1 MYSVSLQLKGFG
13 LIYSFGWGGWTFCS
27 ATVVLLACLSPPHV
41 LLSVG
46 HSLKYTTI
54 HCDSPLQFHHCC
66 WGLRLQIISK
76 VAFSFADGGCTEFWT
91 WDDSLHRC
99 RIAHR
104 MLSVRWCRWW
114 GLKSPDANYLANYF
128 QYLSISFNIFQSDFL
143 CSLILVA
150 HHDHHDWLSR
160 VVGSFW
166 QNCIEH
172 TMRQGATRVAW
183 VCEICYALILC

>member
-54 HCDSPLQFHHCC
+54 HCDSPLQFHPCC

-76 VAFSFADGGCTEFWT
+76 VAFSFADGGCTEYWILDMRWQPAPLSNST
-91 WDDSLHRC
+91 QNALCEVMQMMRLEISRC
-99 RIAHR
+99 K
-104 MLSVRWCRWW
+104 LL
-114 GLKSPDANYLANYF
+114 GQL
-128 QYLSISFNIFQSDFL
+128 LSISFNIFQSDFL
-143 CSLILVA
+143 CSLIFVA

-183 VCEICYALILC
+183 VCEICCALILC